1 MFVALRR
8 AHNHACLGNRIM
20 TPKTPIISLNTHF
33 LTPYPHIPPIT
44 FPYIHV
50 HFQAPTSPYN
60 HPYLTPTFTSNTLTS
75 YPERARL
82 ISERDYALEVQKV
95 KNQMAVAAGKSIAD
109 VLLSSLMDP
118 QQHPQLALARVPG
131 EPVSEGVRAVATQA
145 LQDRLQRHIDEQ
157 VG

>member
-1 MFVALRR
+1 
-8 AHNHACLGNRIM
+8 
-20 TPKTPIISLNTHF
+20 
-33 LTPYPHIPPIT
+33 
-44 FPYIHV
+44 
-50 HFQAPTSPYN
+50 
-60 HPYLTPTFTSNTLTS
+60 
-75 YPERARL
+75 
-82 ISERDYALEVQKV
+82 
-95 KNQMAVAAGKSIAD
+95 MAVAAGKSIAD